1 MTRTNTNEW
10 KEEIRQRL
18 AELSLTPTREAEI
31 VEELAQHTEDRYE
44 DLLCS
49 GLTEAEAARVALAEL
64 SKNDLFIQ
72 GLRRVERRVTSE
84 PITLGANRS
93 RNVIAGIWQDL
104 RYCTRSLLKKPGFTA
119 VVVITLALGI
129 GANTAIFSVVN
140 SVLLRPLPYP
150 HAERIV
156 RWTWQLENDDIDAV
170 TELVL
175 KYWKDHSS
183 AFEAVGG
190 YAETNSGFNLAGG
203 AEAKRIRGLRVSEGF
218 FRVLGTDVS
227 LGRGF
232 SPEEDQPNGPNVA
245 IISDGLWRSYYGG
258 DRGVLGKSAIINGR
272 SHTIVGIL
280 PPGFQFEVQTD
291 VLLPLQAK
299 ALVSD
304 DGQNTEVIA
313 RLRPDF
319 TREQAQSD
327 VARLLPE
334 FRREFPKHLRPAE
347 RGLLLNSYQQSIVG
361 DAGRTLWLVFGAVGL
376 VLLIACSNV
385 ANLLLARGI
394 GRRSE
399 IAVRLAL
406 GASRRRIM
414 GQLVIESWLLAFAGS
429 LVGFALA
436 LWSVPALLSL
446 APPGLPR
453 LAEIRLNY
461 QAVLFAVGASF
472 LTTMLVGIVPALRAT
487 RLNLSEAVTSSASR
501 ASAGKF
507 DVRARGLLV
516 VTQFALSFVL
526 LVGAVLLIKS
536 FLNLRSVETGFDPR
550 QVTTA
555 QTSLTSDKYK
565 TTAQV
570 WAFQQQVLNR
580 ISALPG
586 VEAAAIASNLPMER
600 GLRNGIK
607 FNGAAGPEIQTVQ
620 MRAISP
626 QYFRVLGIPVLQGR
640 EFNDADAQSSMPVV
654 IINQTLKD
662 RYWPNRDPTGE
673 LLSPSGK
680 QQIVGVVRDITEIRL
695 DQAPAPTIY
704 MPMPQVSNGL
714 TVMMNGWFPSSWIV
728 RTSRP
733 VDLASALRAAVKE
746 NDPQMPIANVRTLT
760 QVIDATLQ
768 SRQFVLLLMGIFAGL
783 ALLLTAVGIYGVLSY
798 QVSQRTNEI
807 GIRMALGAQRLDVL
821 RLVLRQGLMLA
832 SIGVTIGLAGALA
845 LTRLLTSLLFGVTAT
860 DTVAFATVFSGLLVI
875 ALLASYL
882 PARRA
887 TKIDPLVAL
896 RYE

>member
-1 MTRTNTNEW
+1 MRDSKMTDW
-10 KEEIRQRL
+10 KQEIRQRL
-18 AELSLTPTREAEI
+18 ADLKLSPTREAEI
-31 VEELAQHTEDRYE
+31 LEELSLHTEDRYE
-44 DLLCS
+44 DLLAS
-49 GLTEAEAARVALAEL
+49 GLTEREASRAALSEL
-64 SKNDLFIQ
+64 SENDLFIRD
-72 GLRRVERRVTSE
+72 LRRGERRVTSTA
-84 PITLGANRS
+84 ITMGEKRRGNM
-93 RNVIAGIWQDL
+93 IAGVWQDL

-150 HAERIV
+150 HADQIV
-156 RWTWQLENDDIDAV
+156 RWTWQLESDDIDAV
-170 TELVL
+170 SELVL

-203 AEAKRIRGLRVSEGF
+203 AEAQRVRGLRVSEGF
-218 FRVLGTDVS
+218 FRVLGTSVS
-227 LGRGF
+227 LGRTF
-232 SPEEDQPNGPNVA
+232 SLEEDQPNGPNVA
-245 IISDGLWRSYYGG
+245 IISDSLWRSYYTG
-258 DRGVLGKSAIINGR
+258 DRAVLGKSAIINGR
-272 SHTIVGIL
+272 PYTIIGIL
-280 PPGFQFEVQTD
+280 PPNFRFETQAD

-299 ALVSD
+299 ALVND

-313 RLRPDF
+313 RINSDL
-319 TREQAQSD
+319 TREQAQAD

-334 FRREFPKHLRPAE
+334 FRREFPKHLRPGE
-347 RGLLLNSYQQSIVG
+347 RGLRLNPYQLSLVG
-361 DAGRTLWLVFGAVGL
+361 DASRTLWLVFGAVGF

-394 GRRSE
+394 GRKSE
-399 IAVRLAL
+399 VAIRLAL

-414 GQLVIESWLLAFAGS
+414 GQLLIESWLLAFAGS
-429 LVGFALA
+429 LVGVALA
-436 LWSVPALLSL
+436 FWSVPLLLSL

-461 QAVLFAVGASF
+461 QAVLFAVGVSF
-472 LTTMLVGIVPALRAT
+472 LTTLLVGIVPALRAT
-487 RLNLSEAVTSSASR
+487 RLNLSEAATTSANRSSAS
-501 ASAGKF
+501 KF

-516 VTQFALSFVL
+516 VSQFALSFVL
-526 LVGAVLLIKS
+526 LVGATLLIKS
-536 FLNLRSVETGFDPR
+536 FLNLRAVETGFNPR

-555 QTSLTSDKYK
+555 QISMTSENYK

-570 WAFQQQVLNR
+570 WAFQQQVLTR
-580 ISALPG
+580 ISVLPG
-586 VEAAAIASNLPMER
+586 VEAVATASSLPLER

-607 FNGAAGPEIQTVQ
+607 FNGTSGPETQTVQ

-626 QYFRVLGIPVLQGR
+626 QYFRALGIPVLHGR
-640 EFNDADAQSSMPVV
+640 EFNSLDTQSSAPVV

-662 RYWPNRDPTGE
+662 RYWPNRDPSGE
-673 LLSPSGK
+673 LLSPGGK
-680 QQIVGVVRDITEIRL
+680 QQIVGVVRDIREIRL
-695 DQAPAPTIY
+695 DQAAAPTIY
-704 MPMPQVSNGL
+704 MPTPQVSNGL

-733 VDLASALRAAVKE
+733 VDLVSALRAAVKE
-746 NDPQMPIANVRTLT
+746 SDPQMPIANVRTLT
-760 QVIDATLQ
+760 QVVDATLQ
-768 SRQFVLLLMGIFAGL
+768 SRQFVLLLMGVFAGL

-807 GIRMALGAQRLDVL
+807 GIRMALGAQRSDVF
-821 RLVLRQGLMLA
+821 RLVLRQGLVLA
-832 SIGVTIGLAGALA
+832 VIGVTIGLAGASA
-845 LTRLLTSLLFGVTAT
+845 LTRLMTSLLFGVTAT
-860 DTVAFATVFSGLLVI
+860 DVFAFTAVSVGLLVI

>member
-1 MTRTNTNEW
+1 MPDW

-18 AELSLTPTREAEI
+18 ADLKLTPAREIEI
-31 VEELAQHTEDRYE
+31 VEELSQHTEDRYE
-44 DLLCS
+44 DLLAT
-49 GLTEAEAARVALAEL
+49 GLTESEASHVALAEL

-72 GLRRVERRVTSE
+72 DLRRVEQRVTSE
-84 PITLGANRS
+84 PVTIGENWRRS
-93 RNVIAGIWQDL
+93 LIAGVWQDL

-150 HAERIV
+150 HAEKIV

-170 TELVL
+170 SELVL
-175 KYWKDHSS
+175 KYWQDHSS
-183 AFEAVGG
+183 AFESVAG

-203 AEAKRIRGLRVSEGF
+203 AEAQRVRGLRVSEGF
-218 FRVLGTDVS
+218 FRVLGTGVS
-227 LGRGF
+227 LGRAF
-232 SPEEDQPNGPNVA
+232 SPEEDQPSGPNVA

-258 DRGVLGKSAIINGR
+258 DQAVLGKSAIINGR
-272 SHTIVGIL
+272 GYTIIGIL
-280 PPGFQFEVQTD
+280 PPGFRFEIQTD

-299 ALVSD
+299 ALISD

-313 RLRPDF
+313 RTKPGF
-319 TREQAQSD
+319 TREQAQAD

-334 FRREFPKHLRPAE
+334 FRREYPKHLRAGE
-347 RGLLLNSYQQSIVG
+347 RGLLLKSYQQSLVG
-361 DAGRTLWLVFGAVGL
+361 DAGRTLWLIFGAVGF

-394 GRRSE
+394 GRKGE
-399 IAVRLAL
+399 VAIRLAL

-414 GQLVIESWLLAFAGS
+414 IQLLIESWLLAFAGS
-429 LVGFALA
+429 LAGFALA

-446 APPGLPR
+446 APPGMPR

-472 LTTMLVGIVPALRAT
+472 LTTLLVGVVPALRAT
-487 RLNLSEAVTSSASR
+487 RLNVSEAVTASANR
-501 ASAGKF
+501 ASASKF

-526 LVGAVLLIKS
+526 LVGAALLIKS
-536 FLNLRSVETGFDPR
+536 FVNLRAVKTGFDPTH
-550 QVTTA
+550 VITA
-555 QTSLTSDKYK
+555 QTSLTSESYR

-570 WAFQQQVLNR
+570 WVFQQQVLTR

-586 VEAAAIASNLPMER
+586 VEAAAVASNLPLER

-607 FNGAAGPEIQTVQ
+607 VNGSSGPETQTVQ

-626 QYFRVLGIPVLQGR
+626 QYFRVLGIPVLHGR
-640 EFNDADAQSSMPVV
+640 EFSDSDTQGSGAVV

-662 RYWPNRDPTGE
+662 RYWANRDPTGE
-673 LLSPSGK
+673 VLSPGGK
-680 QQIVGVVRDITEIRL
+680 QQIVGVVRDIREIRL
-695 DQAPAPTIY
+695 DQPAAPTIY
-704 MPMPQVSNGL
+704 IPMPQVSNGL
-714 TVMMNGWFPSSWIV
+714 TVMMNGWFPSSWMV
-728 RTSRP
+728 RTSQP
-733 VDLASALRAAVKE
+733 IDLASALRAAVKE
-746 NDPQMPIANVRTLT
+746 SDPQMPIANVRTLA
-760 QVIDATLQ
+760 QVIDGTLQ
-768 SRQFVLLLMGIFAGL
+768 SRQFVLLLMTIFAGM

-798 QVSQRTNEI
+798 QVGQRTNEI

-832 SIGVTIGLAGALA
+832 VIGVTIGLAGATA
-845 LTRLLTSLLFGVTAT
+845 LTRLMTSLLFGVTAT
-860 DTVAFATVFSGLLVI
+860 DVFAFASVAVGLLVI